1 MNWKLSII
9 TGFYIC
15 LLPVLASAQFQSN
28 YDPINCEGP
37 LPDQFQFDPQKA
49 MKNDIKQTEIFTS
62 KDKAKIFF
70 SRSSDLKKRLFES
83 GSIYFNNQLSSYI
96 QSVTE
101 RVLQSQPEI
110 LEKVDIY
117 LTRNVKP
124 NAYALSDGTIFFNIG
139 LLSKLN
145 NHHEVALII
154 AHEAAHVIKQH
165 AAKDYERLSDIQE
178 QNTNNNELASAF
190 RQLQYSKDSE
200 FDADG
205 LGVRI
210 VLQSNF
216 NAKKSVGAL
225 KNLNVI
231 DTTINNTTE
240 ISFDKYF
247 NTDYFT
253 IDSSWV
259 TSDNIDDARE
269 DFQDQE
275 RFQLLSNEIED
286 IYKSHPDIQKRIIA
300 AREIIEASTIDQK
313 PVNSSNLTLPDF
325 DDMKQTVLF
334 EMIENNMRFSN
345 YVHSIYYSLR
355 LLEDYPDNTY
365 LATSLAKSLY
375 WTGYY
380 KEIKDGELGLK
391 EPYTTS
397 DQNFFKLYA
406 IFSEANI
413 SQAQKL
419 SYSFTKKMHKQF
431 PDSPELLFYTAVN
444 TEKYVGKNAAYS
456 YFSKY
461 KKQYPEGTFI
471 PFVKKKIKAIE

>member
-1 MNWKLSII
+1 MNLKSSII
-9 TGFYIC
+9 TGFFAC
-15 LLPVLASAQFQSN
+15 LLPVLSSAQFESN
-28 YDPINCEGP
+28 YNPINCDRP
-37 LPDQFQFDPQKA
+37 FPDQFQFDPQKA
-49 MKNDIKQTEIFTS
+49 MKKDIRQTDIFSSTN
-62 KDKAKIFF
+62 KAKVFF
-70 SRSSDLKKRLFES
+70 SRSNNLKKRLFES
-83 GSIYFNNQLSSYI
+83 GNIYFNNELSSYI
-96 QSVTE
+96 ESVTE
-101 RVLQSQPEI
+101 EVLKSRPETLKEI
-110 LEKVDIY
+110 NVY
-117 LTRNVKP
+117 LTRHVKP

-165 AAKDYERLSDIQE
+165 AAKDYKKLSDIQE

-210 VLQSNF
+210 VLQSAF

-225 KNLNVI
+225 KNLNVV
-231 DTTINNTTE
+231 DTTINNTSE
-240 ISFDKYF
+240 INFNKYF
-247 NTDYFT
+247 DTEYFT
-253 IDSSWV
+253 VDTSWV
-259 TSDNIDDARE
+259 TTDNIEDARE
-269 DFQDQE
+269 DFEDQE
-275 RFQLLSNEIED
+275 RFELLSNEIED

-313 PVNSSNLTLPDF
+313 PGNSANLPDF
-325 DDMKQTVLF
+325 DDIKQTVLF
-334 EMIENNMRFSN
+334 EMIENNMRLSN
-345 YVHSIYYSLR
+345 YIHASYYTLR
-355 LLEDYPDNTY
+355 LLDNYPDNTY

-375 WTGYY
+375 WIGYY
-380 KEIKDGELGLK
+380 KEIKDGELALK

-406 IFSEANI
+406 IFSEADI

-431 PDSPELLFYTAVN
+431 PDSPELLFYTAIN
-444 TEKYVGKNAAYS
+444 TDKYVGKNAAYS

-461 KKQYPEGTFI
+461 QKQYPNGSFM
-471 PFVKKKIKAIE
+471 PFVKKKIKTIDE